1 MTAPR
6 TPSVPVAVTAVWRAQ
21 LVQIAEDLDWL
32 LPADAASRR
41 LRDITREME
50 KVERDA
56 IGVDRRPERRAS

>member
-1 MTAPR
+1 MTS
-6 TPSVPVAVTAVWRAQ
+6 PSVPVAVTAVWRAR
-21 LVQIAEDLDWL
+21 LVALAEDLEWL

-56 IGVDRRPERRAS
+56 MAVDRRPERRKAS